1 MARNIERVLICLLSY
16 FLSSSRKDLTL
27 KGCKVDVILITG
39 MLSPYASMV
48 EKLHRDVEKERVT
61 ILKIERAGDV
71 LADAVST
78 FLDTSRNPLI
88 IFGFIYS
95 RQRSLNPYFYSVRV
109 KACSLQLLC
118 QA

>member
-1 MARNIERVLICLLSY
+1 MVKFLNRLFIYLL
-16 FLSSSRKDLTL
+16 LSSRKDLTL

-71 LADAVST
+71 LADAVS
-78 FLDTSRNPLI
+78 
-88 IFGFIYS
+88 IY
-95 RQRSLNPYFYSVRV
+95 LNVS
-109 KACSLQLLC
+109 SS
-118 QA
+118 

>member
-1 MARNIERVLICLLSY
+1 M
-16 FLSSSRKDLTL
+16 TL

-71 LADAVST
+71 LADAVIIAHKYYT
-78 FLDTSRNPLI
+78 DLLI
-88 IFGFIYS
+88 
-95 RQRSLNPYFYSVRV
+95 
-109 KACSLQLLC
+109 KT
-118 QA
+118 

>member
-1 MARNIERVLICLLSY
+1 MLTIR
-16 FLSSSRKDLTL
+16 SRKDLTL

-71 LADAVST
+71 LADAVS
-78 FLDTSRNPLI
+78 
-88 IFGFIYS
+88 
-95 RQRSLNPYFYSVRV
+95 
-109 KACSLQLLC
+109 
-118 QA
+118 

>member
-1 MARNIERVLICLLSY
+1 MIRFELPHIRIQ
-16 FLSSSRKDLTL
+16 SRKDLTL

-71 LADAVST
+71 LADAVSVVYIALRYYKFT
-78 FLDTSRNPLI
+78 RK
-88 IFGFIYS
+88 FIYI
-95 RQRSLNPYFYSVRV
+95 
-109 KACSLQLLC
+109 
-118 QA
+118 

>member
-1 MARNIERVLICLLSY
+1 MKFLNRLFIYLL
-16 FLSSSRKDLTL
+16 LSSRKDLTL

-71 LADAVST
+71 LADAVS
-78 FLDTSRNPLI
+78 
-88 IFGFIYS
+88 IY
-95 RQRSLNPYFYSVRV
+95 LNVS
-109 KACSLQLLC
+109 ST
-118 QA
+118 

>member
-1 MARNIERVLICLLSY
+1 MVKFLNRLFIYLL
-16 FLSSSRKDLTL
+16 LSSRKDLTL

-71 LADAVST
+71 LADAVS
-78 FLDTSRNPLI
+78 
-88 IFGFIYS
+88 IY
-95 RQRSLNPYFYSVRV
+95 LNVS
-109 KACSLQLLC
+109 ST
-118 QA
+118 